1 MMIIIRQIL
10 LVWFFSAI
18 LFSKSFACEYN
29 VRDIG
34 FIDLESSPYLLYL
47 YVGDDTPPDFIAT
60 FKQTS
65 LASLEE
71 SNVTSEIINVAR
83 QKNHPAM
90 EYSRFWDLQSF
101 PAMILVSPD
110 GRSLVL
116 PINASLKSLSEK
128 LGDAVENIVSSPA
141 RAEMLERIIKVY
153 SIILFFEGKDVN
165 ENNMIYEELNGAA
178 QKIAEIMKQLPKRI
192 EEPPYIIRISRESF
206 VKEKIL
212 LWSLNLNEQEM
223 DKPQTALIYGRGRQ
237 FGPMLSGEQITQRDM
252 VNLLGMIGLSC
263 ECGLDRKWMMGAL
276 LPLRWEDKIQ
286 SDVVK
291 YLGFDAENPSVRM
304 EVSQILSSNV
314 RKTFDTK
321 NEREDVFKSY
331 SEEIAE
337 REANNSSQRISPSQF
352 QTLNSPG
359 AAANQESQNRTSMQH
374 SEDSN
379 KANSKI
385 VSLLKNDSNNGKLIP
400 DQNRSSEMQK
410 SLATGIG
417 DHLKVSL
424 LISGLIVLIV
434 LAGGLYILWQRPID

>member
-1 MMIIIRQIL
+1 MMMIIRQIL
-10 LVWFFSAI
+10 LTCLFSTFF
-18 LFSKSFACEYN
+18 FSKSLACEYN

-34 FIDLESSPYLLYL
+34 FIDIESSPYLLYC
-47 YVGDDTPPDFIAT
+47 YVRDDTPPDFIST

-65 LASLEE
+65 LAAFEE
-71 SNVTSEIINVAR
+71 SNVTSEIIHVAR
-83 QKNHPAM
+83 QKNHPAI
-90 EYSRFWDLQSF
+90 EYFRFWDLQSL
-101 PAMILVSPD
+101 PAMILASPD

-116 PINASLKSLSEK
+116 PINASLKSLNEN
-128 LGDAVENIVSSPA
+128 LGDAVENIVSSPV
-141 RAEMLERIIKVY
+141 RAEMLERIIKAY
-153 SIILFFEGKDVN
+153 GIILFFEGKDVN
-165 ENNMIYEELNGAA
+165 ENNSMYAELNDAT

-192 EEPPYIIRISRESF
+192 EEPPYIIRIQQESF

-223 DKPQTALIYGRGRQ
+223 DKPQIALIYGRGRQ
-237 FGPMLSGEQITQRDM
+237 FGPLLSGEQNTQRDM

-263 ECGLDRKWMMGAL
+263 ECGLDRKWMTGTL

-304 EVSQILSSNV
+304 EVSQILTSNV
-314 RKTFDTK
+314 SKTFDNK
-321 NEREDVFKSY
+321 NEREEMFKSY
-331 SEEIAE
+331 GEKIVK
-337 REANNSSQRISPSQF
+337 REVNNSSQRISPSQF
-352 QTLNSPG
+352 QALNSPG
-359 AAANQESQNRTSMQH
+359 AAANQESENRTSIQH
-374 SEDSN
+374 SDDNN
-379 KANSKI
+379 KTNAKMI
-385 VSLLKNDSNNGKLIP
+385 SLLKNDSNNSKLMP
-400 DQNRSSEMQK
+400 DQNRSSEIQK